1 MKRVSPKII
10 DKFNADPR
18 SSLQSCHVSK
28 SKPLIPKTP
37 LQYSKSSS
45 LIQSLNGLSK
55 YFNKKEENNQI
66 AYYAPQSIQRSSASL
81 SHREKITD
89 DIQNKSPLFVK
100 QLLFGKDN
108 QKENF
113 NYISSKSAQIP
124 YFSIIQE
131 PKLVKDNN
139 SSHKNNISKI
149 LRNEKSMSG
158 SIDNQQDWR
167 VKYEDLQQSLCER
180 IQQLEIELQNMEK
193 NKKIDQKHTDQQTNQ
208 YIEKLQYIVS
218 EKDQE
223 ILEKDLKNEKL
234 QKIIDMQQIE
244 IQKYKDGMQN
254 IKNSNE
260 IQRLQQIDQK
270 FQLIKG
276 NFSSL
281 KINIQQIFD
290 VAQSEQ
296 QIHNLSLSSY
306 SVIEM
311 INEFNQVIE
320 KSTQKSMQKQYQK
333 EFQLP

>member
-1 MKRVSPKII
+1 MKHVSPKTM

-18 SSLQSCHVSK
+18 SSLQSCHLSK
-28 SKPLIPKTP
+28 SKPLMAKTP

-55 YFNKKEENNQI
+55 YFNKKEENNQL
-66 AYYAPQSIQRSSASL
+66 AYQAPQSIQRSSASL
-81 SHREKITD
+81 SHREKIAD

-100 QLLFGKDN
+100 QLLYGKDN

-113 NYISSKSAQIP
+113 NYLSSKSKQIP
-124 YFSIIQE
+124 YFSITQD
-131 PKLVKDNN
+131 PKLVQVND

-149 LRNEKSMSG
+149 LRNEKFING
-158 SIDNQQDWR
+158 SIEYQEDWKL
-167 VKYEDLQQSLCER
+167 KYEDLQQSLCQR
-180 IQQLEIELQNMEK
+180 IQQLEIELQSMEK
-193 NKKIDQKHTDQQTNQ
+193 NKKIDQMHTDQQTNQ

-218 EKDQE
+218 EKEQV
-223 ILEKDLKNEKL
+223 ILEQELKNEEL
-234 QKIIDMQQIE
+234 QNIIDMQQTE

-254 IKNSNE
+254 IKNANE

-270 FQLIKG
+270 FQQIKG
-276 NFSSL
+276 HFSSL
-281 KINIQQIFD
+281 KINIQQTFD

-296 QIHNLSLSSY
+296 QINNLSLSSF

-320 KSTQKSMQKQYQK
+320 VSTQKSMKKQHQK
-333 EFQLP
+333 EFQQP